1 MNKQAPTLAER
12 GRGKRLLLVLEF
24 WRSERLRFVGMV
36 LLTLAGSATTVAYPR
51 ILGLLVDVV
60 VNGLKDPAN
69 FAPGRLVSFTALML
83 GAGGVSSVL
92 GNLLPVLAF
101 NTGQLFNWRCRTNI
115 FRRVLLMGSRFINTY
130 PTGDVIE
137 RLDQDLGDVGWF
149 SGWGIFWPMMSVVTL
164 LFVLVMLIQMN
175 WQLTLIAVLPAS
187 AMVIVWRRLQPLV
200 EKSWKE
206 LRERISETNNFLEAS
221 FSGIRLVKAYT
232 MEERNGARFRTI
244 LSARIGWALKVA
256 RLNALLQAMFGSI
269 SEVAVLLILGVGGV
283 LVVRGVLS
291 LGEFVAFYA
300 YVGLL
305 IWPMMGIG
313 DVVVRVRQTGIEEE
327 RARALREFPP
337 DVDTAVGARPAPETG
352 EIRLTDVAYG
362 YTLAGEQVPSSRVL
376 QSISMTIRPGARV
389 GIAGTV
395 GSGKSTLMRLLL
407 RLAEPVEG
415 EITLSGLP
423 LQEYD
428 VKSLHDL
435 FGYAPQEANL
445 VSDTVLNNITLG
457 RSVGDMTRIASIRDR
472 VPGHATEE
480 RVREV
485 TRIAQLEPDLQS
497 MAKGLEEMIGERGLR
512 LSGGQQG
519 RVSIARALLSR
530 PRILLLDDVTAS
542 LDAETEQQFIRDVG
556 EYMSDATMVIVSH
569 RLSIL
574 ALCDIVYVMDKG
586 RIVESGRHQELL
598 DRRGTYWQLYQRQLS
613 TEACGQ
619 PGAIDMRDSSV

>member
-1 MNKQAPTLAER
+1 
-12 GRGKRLLLVLEF
+12 
-24 WRSERLRFVGMV
+24 MV
-36 LLTLAGSATTVAYPR
+36 MLTLAGSAATVAYPR
-51 ILGLLVDVV
+51 ILGHLVDVV
-60 VNGLKDPAN
+60 ANGLKDPLN
-69 FAPGRLVSFTALML
+69 FVPSQLVTFAALML
-83 GAGGVSSVL
+83 GAGAVSSVL

-101 NTGQLFNWRCRTNI
+101 NTGQLFNWRCRTSI

-187 AMVIVWRRLQPLV
+187 TMVIVWRRMQPLV

-232 MEERNGARFRTI
+232 MEERNGTRFRRI
-244 LSARIGWALKVA
+244 LDGRIGWALKVA

-269 SEVAVLLILGVGGV
+269 SEVAVLLILGVGGM
-283 LVVRGVLS
+283 LVIRKTLS

-300 YVGLL
+300 YVGQL

-313 DVVVRVRQTGIEEE
+313 DVVVRLRQTGIEEE

-337 DVDTAVGARPAPETG
+337 DVDTTFGTSPAPETG
-352 EIRLTDVAYG
+352 EIRLTGVGYG
-362 YTLAGEQVPSSRVL
+362 YALPTEQTPSCPAL
-376 QSISMTIRPGARV
+376 QSINMTISPGARV

-407 RLAEPVEG
+407 RIAEPVEG
-415 EITLSGLP
+415 EITLNGRSLR
-423 LQEYD
+423 EYEI
-428 VKSLHDL
+428 KSLHNL

-445 VSDTVLNNITLG
+445 ISDTVLNNIAMG
-457 RSVGDMTRIASIRDR
+457 RE
-472 VPGHATEE
+472 ATEE
-480 RVREV
+480 HVVNVARV
-485 TRIAQLEPDLQS
+485 AQLEPDLKV
-497 MAKGLEEMIGERGLR
+497 MAKGLQEMIGERGLR

-519 RVSIARALLSR
+519 RVSIARALLGR

-542 LDAETEQQFIRDVG
+542 LDAETEQQFIRDVS
-556 EYMSDATMVIVSH
+556 EYMKDATMVIVSH

-574 ALCDIVYVMDKG
+574 ALCDVVYVMDKG
-586 RIVESGRHQELL
+586 RIVESGTHSDLL
-598 DRRGTYWQLYQRQLS
+598 ERRGTYWKLYQRQLM
-613 TEACGQ
+613 TEQ
-619 PGAIDMRDSSV
+619 LEQV